1 MKNIDYRWVLAGTA
15 LVLLIILFWKPLPL
29 TDAEPEVFYIETDE
43 EPAEP
48 VTSAAEIAVH
58 VAGAV
63 RPSRRVQTG
72 TGKTGGRCLTIGRSP
87 SQRQI
92 LTC

>member
-43 EPAEP
+43 EPGR
-48 VTSAAEIAVH
+48 TCH
-58 VAGAV
+58 FCRRDCGACGRCC
-63 RPSRRVQTG
+63 RPSRRVTNWNWENG
-72 TGKTGGRCLTIGRSP
+72 WTMP
-87 SQRQI
+87 YNWPE
-92 LTC
+92 